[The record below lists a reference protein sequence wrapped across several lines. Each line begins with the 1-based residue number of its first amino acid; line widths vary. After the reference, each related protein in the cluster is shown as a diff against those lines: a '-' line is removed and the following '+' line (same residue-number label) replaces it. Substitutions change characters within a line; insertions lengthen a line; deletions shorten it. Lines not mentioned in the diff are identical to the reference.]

1 MAKVVSSMEF
11 SSYCEENGII
21 HQTSALYTP
30 QEKGLAERKNKTLV
44 DMLNFML
51 VNAKLL
57 TSLVGGELYSLLVIY
72 IIEFLLYN

>member
-1 MAKVVSSMEF
+1 MSSMEF

-51 VNAKLL
+51 VNTKLL
-57 TSLVGGELYSLLVIY
+57 TSLVGEGSFTHYLSY
-72 IIEFLLYN
+72 I

>member
-1 MAKVVSSMEF
+1 MSSMEF

-57 TSLVGGELYSLLVIY
+57 TSLVGGGALLITCH
-72 IIEFLLYN
+72 INNRISSI

>member
-1 MAKVVSSMEF
+1 MEF

-30 QEKGLAERKNKTLV
+30 REKGLAERKNKTLV

-57 TSLVGGELYSLLVIY
+57 TSLVGGGALLITCHIY
-72 IIEFLLYN
+72 NRISSI